1 MLMALMV
8 VLIFETKNLVCPC
21 PSDLTRLLSM
31 AQLEE
36 KKLLTFK
43 KIVPTFGLHFA
54 FLLHI
59 ANFFQSTIMDCN
71 LEKRVEN
78 TLKEAKDLN
87 SLNVEITPLTY
98 ILLLQ

>member
-1 MLMALMV
+1 MV
-8 VLIFETKNLVCPC
+8 VLIIETKNLVFPC
-21 PSDLTRLLSM
+21 PSNLTRLLSM

-43 KIVPTFGLHFA
+43 KNVPSFGFHFG

-59 ANFFQSTIMDCN
+59 ANLFQSTIMDCN

-78 TLKEAKDLN
+78 TL
-87 SLNVEITPLTY
+87 
-98 ILLLQ
+98 

>member
-8 VLIFETKNLVCPC
+8 VLILETKNLVCPC
-21 PSDLTRLLSM
+21 PSNLTRLLSM

-43 KIVPTFGLHFA
+43 KNVPTFGLPFG

-71 LEKRVEN
+71 LEMKVEN
-78 TLKEAKDLN
+78 TL
-87 SLNVEITPLTY
+87 
-98 ILLLQ
+98 